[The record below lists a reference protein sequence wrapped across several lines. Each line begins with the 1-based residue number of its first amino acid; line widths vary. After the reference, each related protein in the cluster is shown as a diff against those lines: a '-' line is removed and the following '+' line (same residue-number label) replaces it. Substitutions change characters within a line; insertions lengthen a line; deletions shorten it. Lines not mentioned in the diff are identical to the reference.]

1 MINEDDKAVIE
12 NNLVY
17 QLASPSVTQ
26 DTEWIKP
33 GKISWDWWS
42 TLNVYGVDFKAGVN
56 TDTYKYF
63 IDFASKYGIE
73 YILLDEGWSANTRIG
88 YTGTGTIWK
97 GKKRW
102 SCIMDFVEPAG

>member
-1 MINEDDKAVIE
+1 M
-12 NNLVY
+12 
-17 QLASPSVTQ
+17 ASPSVTQ

-73 YILLDEGWSANTRIG
+73 YILLDEGWSA
-88 YTGTGTIWK
+88 GTWNIK
-97 GKKRW
+97 EAIPELNIPELVRYGKERNVGLVLW
-102 SCIMDFVEPAG
+102 T